1 MYFDMVYRI
10 CYLYMN
16 GCGAD
21 SEDACQQVFLKY
33 MEHGGGFDSGE
44 HEKAWLIVTAQ
55 NTCKSM
61 LRRVYRRHVSLSEA
75 ENVMVEDK
83 ADGTYTAY
91 YDTAQSPVDYNNV
104 QDIVICNL
112 KVGSVGDNVSSGES
126 AVG

>member
-1 MYFDMVYRI
+1 MSAGV
-10 CYLYMN
+10 
-16 GCGAD
+16 
-21 SEDACQQVFLKY
+21 LKY

-83 ADGTYTAY
+83 ADG
-91 YDTAQSPVDYNNV
+91 
-104 QDIVICNL
+104 IMEEIL
-112 KVGSVGDNVSSGES
+112 KLPEKRKRLFIFTITRATRGLR
-126 AVG
+126 

>member
-1 MYFDMVYRI
+1 MKEKNIGAAYEMYFDMVYRI

-83 ADGTYTAY
+83 ADG
-91 YDTAQSPVDYNNV
+91 
-104 QDIVICNL
+104 IM
-112 KVGSVGDNVSSGES
+112 E
-126 AVG
+126 